1 MCSCRRRGG
10 VIQGST
16 FLCAQSPVSKLSAKQ
31 QQQQQTA
38 AETPKLQRRAQ
49 QMKQRSRASLS
60 SPNPGAS
67 TLTAPSLKLRHLR
80 RTVII
85 SSPTPSKRGSRQNLR
100 GSPARL
106 GPHLTSA
113 SEANNNI
120 SHHSDLKSGRLSQ
133 ESTSRSG
140 SMMKMSTKFSNAQYL
155 EANRSAASG
164 SSRSSAERSDSKV

>member
-16 FLCAQSPVSKLSAKQ
+16 FLFAQSPVSKLSPKQ

-49 QMKQRSRASLS
+49 QKKQRSRASFS
-60 SPNPGAS
+60 SPNFGAS

-85 SSPTPSKRGSRQNLR
+85 SSPTPSKRGSRQLR
-100 GSPARL
+100 GSPDRL

-113 SEANNNI
+113 SEANKNI
-120 SHHSDLKSGRLSQ
+120 SHDSDLKSGRLSQ

-140 SMMKMSTKFSNAQYL
+140 SMMKMKTKFTNAQYL

-164 SSRSSAERSDSKV
+164 TRSSAERSDSKV